1 VITPYRAQR
10 SRLSEA
16 LGKGVEVATVDAFQ
30 GREKDVVVFSATAT
44 EAGSTRFAESRRRL
58 NVAFTRARM
67 KLIVLANARAPWSG
81 LMREYIEYAKSA
93 GAYFSWSALQPAAR

>member
-1 VITPYRAQR
+1 
-10 SRLSEA
+10 
-16 LGKGVEVATVDAFQ
+16 VEVATVDAFQ

-93 GAYFSWSALQPAAR
+93 GAYFSGRYSRGGSGASRSAIGVGGTS